1 MAAAVITVTP
11 VSTSPAYVEGN
22 RDVAFF
28 DITADTGDY
37 AAGGFTLNASDFKFK
52 TIDIIE
58 LGSGAATQGT
68 AGASAVPIGVTYPS
82 GTSVKVQLYETGG
95 SSGAPL
101 LEKGAEAYAAN
112 FTFRVKLIGLRD

>member
-11 VSTSPAYVEGN
+11 VSTAKPYVEGN
-22 RDVAFF
+22 RNVAFF

-37 AAGGFTLNASDFKFK
+37 AAGGFTLTASQFGLRR
-52 TIDIIE
+52 IDIVE

-68 AGASAVPIGVTYPS
+68 DGASAVPLGVTYPS
-82 GTSVKVQLYETGG
+82 ATSVKFQLYETGG

-101 LEKGAEAYAAN
+101 SEKGAEAYAAN
-112 FTFRVKLIGLRD
+112 FTFRVKVTGLR